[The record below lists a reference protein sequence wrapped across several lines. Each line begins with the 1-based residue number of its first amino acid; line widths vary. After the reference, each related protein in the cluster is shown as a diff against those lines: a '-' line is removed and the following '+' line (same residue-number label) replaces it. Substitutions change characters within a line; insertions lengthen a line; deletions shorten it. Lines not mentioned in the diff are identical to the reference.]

1 MSKGVRKHCRHLA
14 GLGYTLRQ
22 FSDPTLMEC
31 FPMTLQHALFS
42 FNGRMGRR
50 EFWIWMVSWLVL
62 MVAVF
67 TFADRQWIEIQSAAF
82 AVVVLLWPTAAVMV
96 KRLHDRNKSAWW
108 ALLFILAWMLAAGH
122 WDMIPTLWHWVVGR
136 LLPAVIFVMLI
147 IDCGAFVG
155 TPGTNRFGPEAESV
169 RFK

>member
-1 MSKGVRKHCRHLA
+1 
-14 GLGYTLRQ
+14 
-22 FSDPTLMEC
+22 
-31 FPMTLQHALFS
+31 MTLQHALFS
-42 FNGRMGRR
+42 FNGRLGRR
-50 EFWIWMVSWLVL
+50 DFWIWMVSWLVL

-67 TFADRQWIEIQSAAF
+67 TFADRQWIEIKSAAF

-122 WDMIPTLWHWVVGR
+122 WDMIPTLWQWVVGR
-136 LLPAVIFVMLI
+136 LVPAVIFVMLV